1 MANRQALRELQT
13 RLAERL
19 KAAKTQGVSA
29 SWLAVEAGG
38 CKYLFPLNQSG
49 EIFPW
54 VSAQNVPY
62 TQAWF
67 AGVANLRGGLYGIV
81 DLASFVTGQTPPP
94 RNELARTESRLVA
107 LNSALEINC
116 ALQIDKLA
124 GLRNPEAFTDFAERL
139 PESPEFFGHSYLDA
153 NGVRW
158 QEINLQMLAQQAH
171 FLTIS
176 A

>member
-19 KAAKTQGVSA
+19 QIARTQGVAA

-38 CKYLFPLNQSG
+38 QKYLFPLAQSG

-54 VSAQNVPY
+54 VSLQHVPY

-67 AGVANLRGGLYGIV
+67 AGVANLRGGLFGVV
-81 DLASFVTGQTPPP
+81 DLASYVSGRPPALKS
-94 RNELARTESRLVA
+94 ELARSDSRLVS
-107 LNSALEINC
+107 LNSALDVNC
-116 ALQIDKLA
+116 VLLVDKLA
-124 GLRNPEAFTDFAERL
+124 GLRKQEAFTDFSECSPGA
-139 PESPEFFGHSYLDA
+139 PEFFGNRYLDSSGA
-153 NGVRW
+153 SW
-158 QEINLQMLAQQAH
+158 QEINLQLLAQQAH
-171 FLTIS
+171 FLTIG